1 MDVDEDVVEEEEEVD
16 AIRTFMFIRA
26 CLARSCTS
34 ILRFN
39 IIELQYLKCAA
50 PKALTKNDMKYLSR
64 SLKILHDVETML

>member
-16 AIRTFMFIRA
+16 AIRAFMFIRA

-39 IIELQYLKCAA
+39 IIDLQYLKCAT
-50 PKALTKNDMKYLSR
+50 PKARTKNDMKYLSR
-64 SLKILHDVETML
+64 SLKILHDVEPML

>member
-16 AIRTFMFIRA
+16 AIRAFMFIRA

-39 IIELQYLKCAA
+39 IIELQNLKVCD
-50 PKALTKNDMKYLSR
+50 TKGA
-64 SLKILHDVETML
+64 